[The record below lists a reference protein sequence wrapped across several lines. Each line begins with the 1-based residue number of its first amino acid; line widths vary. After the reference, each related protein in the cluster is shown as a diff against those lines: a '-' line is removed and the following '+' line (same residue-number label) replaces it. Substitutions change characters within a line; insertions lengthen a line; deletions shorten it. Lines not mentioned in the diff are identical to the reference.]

1 MSSKKVTAIVMENFE
16 TEVLSHKGP
25 VMLDF
30 WAEWCGPCKSL
41 CPLIDEIAGELPA
54 DMKVCKTNVDE
65 NQALAQQFRVMSIP
79 TVIFFKDGEVVNRF
93 VGVRDKQDYIEMMQ
107 SL

>member
-41 CPLIDEIAGELPA
+41 CPLIDEIAGELPS

-65 NQALAQQFRVMSIP
+65 NQGSGPAISGYEYSHRHLF
-79 TVIFFKDGEVVNRF
+79 
-93 VGVRDKQDYIEMMQ
+93 
-107 SL
+107 